1 MIRAT
6 FDNSQKKDNLPLPSP
21 SARHNLFSHFFTLLQ
36 VEPTILSCF
45 DPLLPR
51 ETLFFDS
58 LSSLLLSFTLS
69 PSYPSMSIDGIRSFR
84 LLGTTALATLFVLA
98 LLHLL

>member
-51 ETLFFDS
+51 EPLFFDS
-58 LSSLLLSFTLS
+58 LSSFTLS